1 MFSIMA
7 MAQSRKEQH
16 VMSNKFVLS
25 ILSVASITL
34 LLTSCNSSSS
44 KKNYPTNA
52 SDKIVD
58 VNDNPYNSYEKFY
71 DAVNNGDT
79 VASKVLDKIL
89 LGIADEKMNDTT
101 TADWI
106 DPDWLKEQEEQYL
119 IDAVSSGT
127 YDKDYKFNEEKYVA
141 SLTKNLYNVTCPAEG
156 ANKDY
161 VITSDSTYADIFKC
175 DYSEYIEKVVKPSIL
190 KKRLISDYIYNE
202 SYSSIGSTNAR
213 KVKLIAISD
222 STDKPG
228 MAAKLVKYFVKNYI
242 DTETPLD
249 GEGNLEVLGRL
260 WRGIDI
266 KESDGTTLDTL
277 HTLGITTLNDKIDE
291 DVTKIDLS
299 DKDKTDLNLESKYT
313 GSYTYSLAKGIELA
327 RNSLRKEDYITEGY
341 YLKSNGLSSLPSEL
355 KSRIFTSNYN
365 IDSSSTK
372 KDVTV
377 TMKNGKRYLT
387 SPLTESNSTDA
398 DSVVYYDSSSK
409 TYYIVEINDV
419 ITNSALERKSD
430 DSEEV
435 AASKKARAL
444 EVAYE
449 MTTTSNYEK
458 NSTVHYL
465 KNAKLSYH
473 DEDVYNYIKTNY
485 PDVFEEDK

>member
-1 MFSIMA
+1 MPISLNA
-7 MAQSRKEQH
+7 
-16 VMSNKFVLS
+16 
-25 ILSVASITL
+25 IT
-34 LLTSCNSSSS
+34 
-44 KKNYPTNA
+44 
-52 SDKIVD
+52 
-58 VNDNPYNSYEKFY
+58 
-71 DAVNNGDT
+71 
-79 VASKVLDKIL
+79 
-89 LGIADEKMNDTT
+89 
-101 TADWI
+101 
-106 DPDWLKEQEEQYL
+106 
-119 IDAVSSGT
+119 
-127 YDKDYKFNEEKYVA
+127 
-141 SLTKNLYNVTCPAEG
+141 
-156 ANKDY
+156 
-161 VITSDSTYADIFKC
+161 
-175 DYSEYIEKVVKPSIL
+175 
-190 KKRLISDYIYNE
+190 
-202 SYSSIGSTNAR
+202 SSIGSTNAR

-277 HTLGITTLNDKIDE
+277 HTLGITTLNDKINE

-458 NSTVHYL
+458 NSTVYYL

>member
-1 MFSIMA
+1 MCI
-7 MAQSRKEQH
+7 R
-16 VMSNKFVLS
+16 
-25 ILSVASITL
+25 
-34 LLTSCNSSSS
+34 
-44 KKNYPTNA
+44 
-52 SDKIVD
+52 DR
-58 VNDNPYNSYEKFY
+58 
-71 DAVNNGDT
+71 
-79 VASKVLDKIL
+79 
-89 LGIADEKMNDTT
+89 
-101 TADWI
+101 
-106 DPDWLKEQEEQYL
+106 QYL

-409 TYYIVEINDV
+409 TYYIVAV
-419 ITNSALERKSD
+419 
-430 DSEEV
+430 
-435 AASKKARAL
+435 
-444 EVAYE
+444 
-449 MTTTSNYEK
+449 
-458 NSTVHYL
+458 
-465 KNAKLSYH
+465 SYTH
-473 DEDVYNYIKTNY
+473 LTLPTKRIV
-485 PDVFEEDK
+485 